1 MNTEKPMI
9 YLLDDE
15 PSILKA
21 LSRVLRA
28 RGYEVMTFEKPGD
41 FFEHE
46 RALGPACLILDL
58 AMPGQDGFDV
68 QQRLAENHDRIPII
82 FLTGHGDIPASVKA
96 IKAGADDFLAKPVK
110 SDDLVSAVESAL
122 NRAKVQ
128 QAEDLDIAE
137 LRKRLEQLTPRQREV
152 FQYVIAGKMN
162 KIIAADLGTGE
173 QNIKVHRRRVMR
185 KMGVKSL
192 VELVRTADMLG
203 IKPSLPYTLLENL
216 ECAH

>member
-1 MNTEKPMI
+1 MV

-15 PSILKA
+15 PSMLKA
-21 LSRVLRA
+21 LSRFLRA
-28 RGYEVMTFEKPGD
+28 RGYEVMAFEKPAA

-46 RALGPACLILDL
+46 RTTGPACLVLDL
-58 AMPGQDGFDV
+58 AMPGLDGFEV
-68 QQRLAENHDRIPII
+68 QKQLAENQDRIPII

-110 SDDLVSAVESAL
+110 GDDLVSAVESAL
-122 NRAKVQ
+122 KRARAQ
-128 QAEDLDIAE
+128 QAEDVDIAE

-162 KIIAADLGTGE
+162 KTIAADLGTGE
-173 QNIKVHRRRVMR
+173 QTIKVHRRRLMR

-192 VELVRTADMLG
+192 VELVRTADMLC
-203 IKPSLPYTLLENL
+203 IKPLS
-216 ECAH
+216 

>member
-1 MNTEKPMI
+1 MTEKPTV

-15 PSILKA
+15 PSMLKA

-28 RGYEVMTFEKPGD
+28 HGFDVMTFEKADD

-46 RALGPACLILDL
+46 RPPGLACLILDL
-58 AMPGQDGFDV
+58 AMPGLDGLEV
-68 QQRLAENHDRIPII
+68 QQRLAEMHDRIPIV
-82 FLTGHGDIPASVKA
+82 FLTGHGDIPTSVRA
-96 IKAGADDFLAKPVK
+96 IKAGADDFLSKPVK
-110 SDDLVSAVESAL
+110 GDDLVSAVNSAL
-122 NRAKVQ
+122 NRAKIQ
-128 QAEDLDIAE
+128 QAEDLEIAS

-185 KMGVKSL
+185 KMGVKS
-192 VELVRTADMLG
+192 VAELVRTAERLG
-203 IKPSLPYTLLENL
+203 IKPAY
-216 ECAH
+216 

>member
-1 MNTEKPMI
+1 MV

-15 PSILKA
+15 PSMLKA
-21 LSRVLRA
+21 LSRILRA
-28 RGYEVMTFEKPGD
+28 RGYEVMAFEKPED
-41 FFEHE
+41 FFGHE
-46 RALGPACLILDL
+46 RTLAPACLVLDL
-58 AMPGQDGFDV
+58 AMPGLDGFDV
-68 QQRLAENHDRIPII
+68 QQHLAENQDRIPII

-122 NRAKVQ
+122 RRARAQ
-128 QAEDLDIAE
+128 RAEDVDIAE

-152 FQYVIAGKMN
+152 FQYVIAGKLN

-173 QNIKVHRRRVMR
+173 QTIKVHRRRVMR

-192 VELVRTADMLG
+192 VELVRTADLLG
-203 IKPSLPYTLLENL
+203 IKPIS
-216 ECAH
+216 

>member
-1 MNTEKPMI
+1 MTEKPTV

-15 PSILKA
+15 PSMLKA

-28 RGYEVMTFEKPGD
+28 HGFDVMTFERADD

-46 RALGPACLILDL
+46 RPPGLACLILDL
-58 AMPGQDGFDV
+58 AMPGLDGLEV
-68 QQRLAENHDRIPII
+68 QQRLAEMHDRIPIV
-82 FLTGHGDIPASVKA
+82 FLTGHGDIPTSVRA
-96 IKAGADDFLAKPVK
+96 IKAGADDFLSKPVK
-110 SDDLVSAVESAL
+110 GDDLVSAVNSAL
-122 NRAKVQ
+122 NRAKIQ
-128 QAEDLDIAE
+128 QAEDLEIAS

-185 KMGVKSL
+185 KMGVKS
-192 VELVRTADMLG
+192 VAELVRTAERLG
-203 IKPSLPYTLLENL
+203 IKPAY
-216 ECAH
+216 

>member
-1 MNTEKPMI
+1 MPEKPTV

-15 PSILKA
+15 PSLLKA
-21 LSRVLRA
+21 LSRILRA
-28 RGYEVMTFEKPGD
+28 HGFDVMTFEKTDD

-46 RALGPACLILDL
+46 RSPGLACLILDL
-58 AMPGQDGFDV
+58 AMPGLDGLEV
-68 QQRLAENHDRIPII
+68 QQRLAEMQDRLPIV
-82 FLTGHGDIPASVKA
+82 FLTGHGDIPTSVKA
-96 IKAGADDFLAKPVK
+96 IKAGADDFLSKPVK
-110 SDDLVSAVESAL
+110 GDDLVSAVNSAL
-122 NRAKVQ
+122 NRAKIQ
-128 QAEDLDIAE
+128 QAEDLEIAS

-192 VELVRTADMLG
+192 AELVRTADRLG
-203 IKPSLPYTLLENL
+203 IKPVY
-216 ECAH
+216 